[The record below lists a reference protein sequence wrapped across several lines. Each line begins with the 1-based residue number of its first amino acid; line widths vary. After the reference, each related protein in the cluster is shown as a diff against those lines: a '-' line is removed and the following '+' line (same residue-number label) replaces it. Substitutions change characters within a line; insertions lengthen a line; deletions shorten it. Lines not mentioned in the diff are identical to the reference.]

1 MGVGTTINT
10 GHDDWHQGTLGRRS
24 MINFVVVSSDLRPYV
39 LDTQVKR
46 GAELST
52 DLDLVVDESDSMGA
66 SRTNVVN
73 PNSE

>member
-1 MGVGTTINT
+1 MAPDN
-10 GHDDWHQGTLGRRS
+10 QRS
-24 MINFVVVSSDLRPYV
+24 LTDFVVISSDLQLYV